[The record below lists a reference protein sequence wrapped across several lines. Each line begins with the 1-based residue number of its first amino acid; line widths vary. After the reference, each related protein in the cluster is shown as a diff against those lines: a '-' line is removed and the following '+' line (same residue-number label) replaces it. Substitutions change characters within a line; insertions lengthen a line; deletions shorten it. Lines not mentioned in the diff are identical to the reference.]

1 MDKKL
6 AKVLCTINQNTNLSK
21 LDIKTKTGFSM
32 TTVLNCVDKLQK
44 YGLITCGTKDVK
56 GGKAPAMINSSLC
69 AYVVG
74 LGYSDGY
81 LRATRTDL
89 KGNVEYIC
97 EKQIDETKESYD
109 KTFLEIKKDYP
120 PVAVGVISENI
131 EYPYIG
137 ECVEKQSRLSGDMC
151 EGLSSFYRYYSLK
164 NNSETVVIYIDDK
177 ISILKSDE
185 KSEHIDVNDLYSP
198 IIRSDKGRL
207 SYGEVLSK
215 SEVGKRLK
223 ERYSASIDDL
233 ADSNDENIIAYRN
246 RINLAVRDL
255 VCMID
260 KLLNP
265 KSIVI
270 GGYLPE
276 NALKISEE
284 ETKATIFL
292 AGDTSAAVGYLASAI
307 ALDEL
312 YYYG

>member
-6 AKVLCTINQNTNLSK
+6 AKVLYTINQNTNLTK

-32 TTVLNCVDKLQK
+32 TTVLSCVEKLQK
-44 YGLITCGTKDVK
+44 YGLITCGTKTVK
-56 GGKAPAMINSSLC
+56 SGKAPSMINSSLC

-89 KGNVEYIC
+89 KGNVEYVC
-97 EKQIDETKESYD
+97 EKQTDETKENYD
-109 KTFLEIKKDYP
+109 ETFSEIKKDYP

-131 EYPYIG
+131 DYSYIG
-137 ECVEKQSRLSGDMC
+137 ECIDKKKRLSGDMC

-164 NNSETVVIYIDDK
+164 NNSESVVIYVDER

-185 KSEHIDVNDLYSP
+185 KSEYIDVNNLYSP
-198 IIRSDKGRL
+198 IIQSDKGRL
-207 SYGEVLSK
+207 TYGEVLSK
-215 SEVGKRLK
+215 REVQKKLK
-223 ERYSASIDDL
+223 EKYSASLDDL
-233 ADSNDENIIAYRN
+233 STSADERIIAYRN

-255 VCMID
+255 VNTVD

-276 NALKISEE
+276 NALKISDG
-284 ETKATIFL
+284 ETRCPLFL
-292 AGDTSAAVGYLASAI
+292 AGNTSTTVGYLASAI

-312 YYYG
+312 YYYD